1 MAHTPCPCLRAA
13 AALCCCVLLAAC
25 GTIDGPAAAARQL
38 PPLLHHGA
46 PITLADA
53 AATGP
58 APDLLALTPEM
69 REFVARYAPRG
80 GGARQRM
87 LSLHEAVKG
96 QGTLGLAYDPF
107 ADGTAASVFRTGAAN
122 CLSFAHL
129 FVALA
134 REAGLDARYQWLEV
148 RPEWTRVGERVAVR
162 LHVNVMVRM
171 PSGEQFMVDIDPLQ
185 SRDIAASRL
194 LEDADAAALDLNNI
208 AMEALARGD
217 LEAAWIGLARAL
229 QLSPG
234 LPLLWVNLGAA
245 YRHAKQLEEA
255 EWALFQALAID
266 RGDRSAMN
274 NLVVLYGQMGRD
286 ADRDYWMGRVK
297 HYLAQQEALR
307 QRELAETQSAAE
319 PGSTRI

>member
-1 MAHTPCPCLRAA
+1 MAHIPWFRAA
-13 AALCCCVLLAAC
+13 AALFCSVSLAAC
-25 GTIDGPAAAARQL
+25 ASIDGPAAAAREL
-38 PPLLHHGA
+38 PALLHGGTA
-46 PITLADA
+46 ITLADA
-53 AATGP
+53 AATDP

-69 REFVARYAPRG
+69 RQFVARYAPRG

-96 QGTLGLAYDPF
+96 QGSLGLAYDPF

-148 RPEWTRVGERVAVR
+148 RPQWTRLGERVAVR

-194 LEDADAAALDLNNI
+194 LEDEDAAALDHNNI

-217 LEAAWIGLARAL
+217 FEAAWIRLARAL

-234 LPLLWVNLGAA
+234 LPLLWVNLGVV
-245 YRHAKQLEEA
+245 YRHAAQLAEA
-255 EWALFQALAID
+255 EWALLQALAID

-274 NLVVLYGQMGRD
+274 NLVVLYEQIGRD
-286 ADRDYWMGRVK
+286 DDRDYWMDRIQ
-297 HYLAQQEALR
+297 HYLAQQEALM
-307 QRELAETQSAAE
+307 QRELAETQSEAE